1 MINGRCEI
9 GLVGLGVMGKN
20 LVLNMADHGFSIA
33 VYNRTTEKTREFVGK
48 ESGSRDIRGGFTL
61 QEFINLQ

>member
-1 MINGRCEI
+1 
-9 GLVGLGVMGKN
+9 MGKN

-33 VYNRTTEKTREFVGK
+33 VCSRTTEKTREFVEK
-48 ESGSRDIRGGFTL
+48 EIASRGIRGGFSF